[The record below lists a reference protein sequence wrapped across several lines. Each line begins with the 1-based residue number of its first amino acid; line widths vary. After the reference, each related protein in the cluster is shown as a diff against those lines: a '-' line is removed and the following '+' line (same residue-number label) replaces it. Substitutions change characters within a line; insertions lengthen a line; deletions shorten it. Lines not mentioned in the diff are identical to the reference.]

1 MQTASDRLL
10 KEALRRFVMSRV
22 RVTAA
27 AVVAVVGFVVWV
39 LVTVPRYQVRGVTL
53 QGKDT
58 SAQTA
63 ALINEYRRTLVQ
75 VLGGVFVVVGALS
88 GAYFTWRQIT
98 VTHEGQITDRFT
110 KAIAQLGD
118 DKLAVRLGGIYTLE
132 RIARDSPKDQWTI
145 VETISACGREELGTM
160 NLWAG
165 VDGPVAV

>member
-63 ALINEYRRTLVQ
+63 APFCQY
-75 VLGGVFVVVGALS
+75 G
-88 GAYFTWRQIT
+88 
-98 VTHEGQITDRFT
+98 
-110 KAIAQLGD
+110 
-118 DKLAVRLGGIYTLE
+118 
-132 RIARDSPKDQWTI
+132 
-145 VETISACGREELGTM
+145 
-160 NLWAG
+160 
-165 VDGPVAV
+165 